1 MKGLITWPTQVRRS
15 PQPQAVS
22 SSYDLMRLLLAQTTE
37 SESGERITTDSA
49 LRAAAVFAC
58 VRVLSEDVGK
68 LPCILYR
75 RTKDGGKERAT
86 SDPRYRLV
94 RAKPN
99 GWQTAI
105 AFFGMG
111 QSHIELSGAAAAF
124 VTRDLSGRPLEL
136 LPLVPERVRVE
147 QDTSWNVRYY
157 IANRNGGEQEVP
169 AKNMLYVPGL
179 SIDGVTGLS
188 TIGYARETIGTALAT
203 ERHGARF
210 FRNSARPSLII
221 QRPKDAPVWSHE
233 AAQAFVDSIKAAWG
247 GANTSTVGMLEDGMT
262 ANALTINAKDAQFL
276 ETRDYTR
283 SQIAG
288 VFRVPPHKIGDLSR
302 ATFSNIEHQS
312 LEYLS
317 DSLLPRLVRWEQA
330 LTRALLTEAEQEEFF
345 FEFLVDALLR
355 ADFKTRM
362 DGYAVAIQN
371 GIMNPNEARSKE
383 NMNPRDG
390 GDEFLRPANMVPSNA
405 PANPAN
411 PDPSSAK

>member
-1 MKGLITWPTQVRRS
+1 MKWFTRARLAIAS
-15 PQPQAVS
+15 AVAPAIYNDIS
-22 SSYDLMRLLLAQTTE
+22 TSYDLMRLLSSNTYE
-37 SESGERITTDSA
+37 SEAGERITTDTA

-68 LPCILYR
+68 LPCLLYR

-86 SDPRYRLV
+86 DDPRYRLI

-99 GWQTAI
+99 AWQTPI

-111 QSHIELSGAAAAF
+111 QSHIELAGASAAF
-124 VTRDLSGRPLEL
+124 ITRDTQGRPLEL
-136 LPLVPERVRVE
+136 LPLQAERVRVE
-147 QDTSWNVRYY
+147 QEPSWNVRYY
-157 IANRNGGEQEVP
+157 ITNKNGGEKEVP
-169 AKNMLYVPGL
+169 AANMLYVPGL
-179 SIDGVTGLS
+179 SLDGVTGMS

-203 ERHGARF
+203 ERHGSRF
-210 FRNSARPSLII
+210 FKNSARPSLII
-221 QRPKDAPVWSHE
+221 QRPKDAPLWSK
-233 AAQAFVDSIKAAWG
+233 QASQTFVDSIKAAWG

-330 LTRALLTEAEQEEFF
+330 LTRALLTEKEQETLF
-345 FEFLVDALLR
+345 FEFMVDALLR

-371 GIMNPNEARSKE
+371 GIMNSNEARAKE
-383 NMNPRDG
+383 NMNPREG
-390 GDEFLRPANMVPSNA
+390 GDEFLRPANMLPSNA
-405 PANPAN
+405 EPPPAKP
-411 PDPSSAK
+411 